1 MPPADKLRCAD
12 GRVFNPEAVEINA
25 VEHCNL
31 RCIGCSHLSPV
42 MRKHQADPRAVH
54 RDLGVLARVYRA
66 AVCKIV
72 GGEPL
77 LHDDLPTLLDAV
89 RDSAVAARLRVC
101 TNGLLLERMEE
112 GFWSRVDEV
121 EVSIYP
127 GEELSAEIYRRI
139 ARTAADHGAAISFFR
154 YAAFRLPYPEQ
165 PLRDGRLI
173 RRIYATCKI
182 VHTWLCH
189 NVHDGYFY
197 KCPQAVFVNK
207 LDPHDEARAHRDGV
221 ALDCADDLA
230 RRLADYLGSPRP
242 LATCARCL
250 GTVGRAVAHAQ
261 TRRRDWRAPQ
271 SGDPHAL
278 VDFDFLAA
286 VEADIDADDGSVR
299 PWNPFADPPDRDP
312 SPLGA
317 TG

>member
-1 MPPADKLRCAD
+1 MRPADKLRRED
-12 GRVFNPEAVEINA
+12 GRLFNPEAVEINA

-31 RCIGCSHLSPV
+31 RCVGCSHLSPV
-42 MRKHQADPRAVH
+42 MRKREADPRAVH
-54 RDLGVLARVYRA
+54 RDLVALARVYRA

-77 LHDDLPTLLDAV
+77 LHRDLPTLLDAV

-101 TNGLLLERMEE
+101 TNGLLLERMDRS
-112 GFWSRVDEV
+112 FWSRIDEV

-127 GEELSAEIYRRI
+127 GEALSAEAYRRI

-165 PLRDGRLI
+165 RLGDGRLI

-207 LDPHDEARAHRDGV
+207 LEPDGEARAHRDGV
-221 ALDCADDLA
+221 ALVGGDDLA
-230 RRLADYLGSPRP
+230 ARLADYLGSPWP

-261 TRRRDWRAPQ
+261 TPRRDWRTPQ
-271 SGDPHAL
+271 SGDPRDL
-278 VDFDFLAA
+278 VDLDFLAA

-299 PWNPFADPPDRDP
+299 PWDPFADPPDHEPRA
-312 SPLGA
+312 LGA
-317 TG
+317 SG